1 MQSATENRRGSHTMS
16 NMARPFCADCNKYF
30 GRVQELKRH
39 LNDVHMPLRGCPF
52 CDVKWTRPDKIK
64 AHLMANHEE
73 RFTAGMLEQI
83 SALYGRRLVE
93 CLDTYNHCPDIGETF
108 LDHL

>member
-1 MQSATENRRGSHTMS
+1 
-16 NMARPFCADCNKYF
+16 
-30 GRVQELKRH
+30 
-39 LNDVHMPLRGCPF
+39 
-52 CDVKWTRPDKIK
+52 
-64 AHLMANHEE
+64 MANHEE

-93 CLDTYNHCPDIGETF
+93 CLDTYNYCPDIGETF